1 MRDLR
6 YFIGGTM
13 DWYVVDKNYIN
24 YLTKFD
30 PRVGYVEYYTLP
42 LLRIALFGLR
52 FSTQIRKYKKKSTSK
67 VSIE

>member
-1 MRDLR
+1 
-6 YFIGGTM
+6 M

-30 PRVGYVEYYTLP
+30 PRVGYVEYYTLPSLP